1 MKRVGV
7 YVRVSTDDQ
16 NLGNQVQVLT
26 DVARQR
32 DWQIVEVYSDQGISG
47 AKSKDSRPG
56 FRKLCKDASQGKFDM
71 VACWAVDRLS
81 RSLQDLVSFF
91 GEMAAINVGLYIHQQ
106 AVDSTTPAGKAMLQM
121 SGVFAEFERAMLLER
136 INAGIARARRAGKAF
151 GRPTVGPQIEAAIRS
166 HRAAGLGIHKT
177 ARLVGVGVSVVQR
190 MEAVH
195 GNEQSLSI
203 QPQAD

>member
-16 NLGNQVQVLT
+16 SIDNQVQVLT

-32 DWQIVEVYSDQGISG
+32 NWRIVEVYSDQGLSG
-47 AKSKDSRPG
+47 AKGKDSRPG
-56 FRKLCKDASQGKFDM
+56 FRKLCKDANQGKIDM

-91 GEMAAINVGLYIHQQ
+91 GEMAAINIGLYIHQQ

-121 SGVFAEFERAMLLER
+121 SGVFAEFERAMLMER
-136 INAGIARARRAGKAF
+136 INAGIARAKRAGKIF
-151 GRPTVGPQIEAAIRS
+151 GRPKVSLPVEAAIRS

-177 ARLVGVGVSVVQR
+177 AKLVGVGVSVVQR
-190 MEAVH
+190 LEAVRR
-195 GNEQSLSI
+195 GE
-203 QPQAD
+203 

>member
-16 NLGNQVQVLT
+16 NLVNQVQVLT

-47 AKSKDSRPG
+47 AKGKDNRPG
-56 FRKLCKDASQGKFDM
+56 FRKLCKDASQGKFDT

-106 AVDSTTPAGKAMLQM
+106 AVDS
-121 SGVFAEFERAMLLER
+121 
-136 INAGIARARRAGKAF
+136 ARR
-151 GRPTVGPQIEAAIRS
+151 QIEAHAMQHAHGAKLFFNCIEA
-166 HRAAGLGIHKT
+166 HRKAHVTHSFAK
-177 ARLVGVGVSVVQR
+177 
-190 MEAVH
+190 
-195 GNEQSLSI
+195 
-203 QPQAD
+203 

>member
-1 MKRVGV
+1 MKRVAV

-16 NLGNQVQVLT
+16 NLDNQVQVLT

-32 DWQIVEVYSDQGISG
+32 GWQIVELYSDQGISG
-47 AKSKDSRPG
+47 AKGKDSRPG
-56 FRKLCKDASQGKFDM
+56 FRRLCKHANQGKFDM

-91 GEMAAINVGLYIHQQ
+91 GEMAAINIGLYIHQQ

-121 SGVFAEFERAMLLER
+121 SGVFAEFERAMLMER
-136 INAGIARARRAGKAF
+136 INAGIARAKRAGKTF
-151 GRPTVGPQIEAAIRS
+151 GRPKVGPRVEAAIRS
-166 HRAAGLGIHKT
+166 HRAAGLGILKT

-195 GNEQSLSI
+195 GNE
-203 QPQAD
+203 